1 MVAVLFC
8 SAGGTSSITWPGG
21 KERHY
26 KGGRIHREGGPA
38 VVSKGT
44 FEAWYQNGD
53 PFRIGAGAF
62 AQVMARAPPR
72 EKNKIADSRCAHIV
86 MRSFH
91 IYRQAWV
98 RVGGISMLESFVF
111 TFGYNPTETGV
122 DYNAWCFVGETW
134 GADCR
139 TAIRDNVE
147 FVRNTWGKNLSSAD
161 FLGWDLTIVFMNC
174 MAAAPPIQFVCCM
187 AYKTAPVR
195 LWHLLPEFYWGR
207 WYAGSFAGG
216 LLCKPCA
223 IRWWA

>member
-134 GADCR
+134 GRIAGQLFATTSSSFETRGVR
-139 TAIRDNVE
+139 TSRP
-147 FVRNTWGKNLSSAD
+147 
-161 FLGWDLTIVFMNC
+161 LTFSVGTL
-174 MAAAPPIQFVCCM
+174 QL
-187 AYKTAPVR
+187 Y
-195 LWHLLPEFYWGR
+195 L
-207 WYAGSFAGG
+207 
-216 LLCKPCA
+216 
-223 IRWWA
+223 